1 MSYKFQHLPL
11 NMQAIVTKTH
21 LLTFALLVCSAFN
34 AFAQL
39 GSAASDLVFTPI
51 TPCRL
56 LDTRSATV
64 PAATPIAAYA
74 TRNFLVWDQTNFA
87 SQGGSLN
94 SNCGLAASSN
104 TAALAVNFTVVTP
117 ITGGYIT
124 AFPSD
129 VVRPVAATVNFEAG
143 SVRGNSAIV
152 KIAQSSST
160 ALSIYTTSQT
170 HVVAD
175 VVGYYSKPV
184 SAGSLDCE
192 SPSGPVLVLANTSGL
207 ATKQCSA
214 GYTLTGGGCDDYSFD
229 SSLVV
234 IKTSPMLDNSGWFCR
249 WENRTATDVTAFVR
263 PRCCR
268 IPGR

>member
-1 MSYKFQHLPL
+1 
-11 NMQAIVTKTH
+11 MQATVTKTH
-21 LLTFALLVCSAFN
+21 LLTFALLACSAFN

-39 GSAASDLVFTPI
+39 GSESSDLVFTPV

-56 LDTRSATV
+56 LDTRSATTPV
-64 PAATPIAAYA
+64 PAGTPIMANT

-87 SQGGSLN
+87 SQGGAVG
-94 SNCGLAASSN
+94 NCGLTASSN

-117 ITGGYIT
+117 TTGGYIT

-129 VVRPVAATVNFEAG
+129 VTKPLAATVNFEAG

-152 KIAQSSST
+152 KIAQSSTT

-184 SAGSLDCE
+184 SSGSLECE

-214 GYTLTGGGCDDYSFD
+214 GYTLTGGGCDDYSLD
-229 SSLVV
+229 SSLAV

-249 WENRTATDVTAFVR
+249 WENRTATDQTAFVR

-268 IPGR
+268 ISGR